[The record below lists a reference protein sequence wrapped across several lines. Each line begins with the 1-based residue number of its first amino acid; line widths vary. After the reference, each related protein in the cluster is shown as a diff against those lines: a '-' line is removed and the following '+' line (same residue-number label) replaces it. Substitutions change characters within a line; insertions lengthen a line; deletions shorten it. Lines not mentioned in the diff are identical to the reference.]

1 MMQTM
6 VDAISLGSIYAL
18 VALGIGLLFGVLKV
32 INFAHGD
39 FITIGA
45 FALIV
50 PSSHAAAQLGIGLL
64 PWPLTIAGVAV
75 VVVLVALASEYLVFR
90 PLRGADSASVMI
102 ASFALGY
109 FLQNVLLLVF
119 GSRPK
124 SVDLWSN
131 LNVPLL
137 FGGAETSLLQV
148 LVIAVT
154 ALLIGALGCLIRFT
168 PIGLEM
174 RAAAENF
181 RMARLVGV
189 RANRVIGT
197 AVVLSG
203 LLATAVSL
211 LMVVQTGVLS
221 YQMGVPLMIFG
232 FVATVI
238 GGMGSLLGSALG
250 GFAVGVMSVLAQTF
264 LPEPAR
270 PFRDAVVFS
279 IVFLILMIRPKGII
293 TSGQRGERV

>member
-1 MMQTM
+1 MLQTA
-6 VDAISLGSIYAL
+6 VDAVSLGSIYAL

-39 FITIGA
+39 FITIGG

-50 PSSHAAAQLGIGLL
+50 PSSHAVAELGIGLL
-64 PWPLTIAGVAV
+64 PWPLVIVGVALV
-75 VVVLVALASEYLVFR
+75 VVIVALASEFIVFR
-90 PLRGADSASVMI
+90 PLRGADNATVMI
-102 ASFALGY
+102 ATFALGY
-109 FLQNVLLLVF
+109 FLQNTLLLIF

-124 SVDLWSN
+124 SVNLWPD
-131 LNVPLL
+131 LNVPIA
-137 FGGAETSLLQV
+137 FGGAETSLLEV
-148 LVIAVT
+148 AAIAVT
-154 ALLIGALGCLIRFT
+154 AALIGALGFLIRFT

-189 RANRVIGT
+189 RANRVIG
-197 AVVLSG
+197 AAIVLSG

-211 LMVVQTGVLS
+211 LMVVETGVLS
-221 YQMGVPLMIFG
+221 YQMGLPLMIFG
-232 FVATVI
+232 FVSTVI

-250 GFAVGVMSVLAQTF
+250 GFVVGIASVVAQTF

-279 IVFLILMIRPKGII
+279 IVFLVLMIRPRGLI
-293 TSGQRGERV
+293 TSGQRGDRV